1 MKNRTIVSAA
11 FGAPAQAIAALF
23 AFSCAT
29 PTHVTAQGTV
39 WNGPMITFTEPA
51 GDNGTLPS
59 DQDRITSDVWLTR
72 NTTMGLF
79 NVALENSYTPY
90 LSPTNTEWAYGTLV
104 SYTNLTYASWEA
116 WNGMNPPSM
125 LNQQAVLHLISDN
138 IYIGIEFMSW
148 GERGVGGFS
157 YERTTASVPETS
169 TEFLLLAGSA
179 VFGMRRWRGRMK
191 SKRLLDSHM
200 VEQPFVGSPGGTTT
214 TKRRS
219 HCTPNAFGGGAPTA
233 PYSRYL

>member
-1 MKNRTIVSAA
+1 MVGTSVFRPKPRSRETFFLLGPGIRANLFASDATTFVIFRGFMKNRS
-11 FGAPAQAIAALF
+11 IASTVIGTSGLALAVLF
-23 AFSCAT
+23 AFLCIAAT
-29 PTHVTAQGTV
+29 RVSAQGTV

-79 NVALENSYTPY
+79 NVALENSYSHY
-90 LSPTNTEWAYGTLV
+90 LSPTNTEWAYGALAN
-104 SYTNLTYASWEA
+104 YTNLTYASWEA

-125 LNQQAVLHLISDN
+125 LNQRAVLHLISDN

-157 YERTTASVPETS
+157 YERTTTSVPEAS
-169 TEFLLLAGSA
+169 MESLLLAGSA
-179 VFGMRRWRGRMK
+179 VFGIRRWRGRMK
-191 SKRLLDSHM
+191 SKR
-200 VEQPFVGSPGGTTT
+200 
-214 TKRRS
+214 
-219 HCTPNAFGGGAPTA
+219 
-233 PYSRYL
+233 